1 MQRFASV
8 LSAEVR
14 PGDMVARLAGDEFTI
29 ILPALR
35 QPELELPAL
44 CERLLAAMAVPADVA
59 GHLLP
64 LAGSIGG
71 ALCHSGQY
79 CHIDDLLH
87 RADSAMYQAK
97 QAGKGRF
104 ALDL

>member
-1 MQRFASV
+1 
-8 LSAEVR
+8 
-14 PGDMVARLAGDEFTI
+14 
-29 ILPALR
+29 
-35 QPELELPAL
+35 
-44 CERLLAAMAVPADVA
+44 MAVPADVA

-87 RADSAMYQAK
+87 RADSAMYRAK